1 MFDTTPGLLDLALQ
15 AEFLMAYVAALRPQ
29 GMGGWLRGGI
39 VTGQT
44 GMFQPC
50 IHLNCRFQKGVSMRN
65 MSGYRR
71 WIIYAWMPLMFLFCA
86 SAQESETSLRSPFSK
101 RLKVNKMYVSL
112 LIGVKYCVFD
122 PVKSM
127 LSS

>member
-1 MFDTTPGLLDLALQ
+1 
-15 AEFLMAYVAALRPQ
+15 
-29 GMGGWLRGGI
+29 
-39 VTGQT
+39 
-44 GMFQPC
+44 
-50 IHLNCRFQKGVSMRN
+50 MRN

-112 LIGVKYCVFD
+112 LIGVKHRAFD
-122 PVKSM
+122 PVKSI
-127 LSS
+127 LSL

>member
-1 MFDTTPGLLDLALQ
+1 
-15 AEFLMAYVAALRPQ
+15 
-29 GMGGWLRGGI
+29 
-39 VTGQT
+39 
-44 GMFQPC
+44 
-50 IHLNCRFQKGVSMRN
+50 
-65 MSGYRR
+65 
-71 WIIYAWMPLMFLFCA
+71 MFLFCA
-86 SAQESETSLRSPFSK
+86 WAQESETSLRPPFSK